1 MIYVSL
7 VYGLLD
13 LLLIKESSVNAR
25 YILLYVVSLLFIMAY
40 ISFFY
45 SIYTMRLYSQFLVM
59 VAMWLPVIFLGYRND
74 LPIYFRGS
82 LFDYIILLISKYT
95 DKTEFLASFGV
106 ETAIIPSL
114 LSAFLFFALGIYRF
128 IYQYSKGKEIFVD
141 DYIQISNTVVF
152 LSLVLVGY
160 NSWLFLFLYLISDIL
175 TCDLPRVLGRIF
187 KRKRPP
193 EPRAN

>member
-13 LLLIKESSVNAR
+13 LLLIRESSVNAG
-25 YILLYVVSLLFIMAY
+25 YIFLYVIGISIIMVNIY
-40 ISFFY
+40 FCNL
-45 SIYTMRLYSQFLVM
+45 IYTMRLYSQFFVM
-59 VAMWLPVIFLGYRND
+59 VAMWLPVIFLGSRNH
-74 LPIYFRGS
+74 LPTNFRGS

-95 DKTEFLASFGV
+95 DKTEFPASFGV

-114 LSAFLFFALGIYRF
+114 LSAFLFFTLGIYRF

-141 DYIQISNTVVF
+141 DYTQISNTVVF
-152 LSLVLVGY
+152 LLLVLVGY
-160 NSWLFLFLYLISDIL
+160 NSWLFLYLYLISDPL
-175 TCDLPRVLGRIF
+175 MCGLPRVLGRIF